1 MLTFALPCLQ
11 GAECVHFGQLA
22 IQFHPRTRKYCIR
35 TDVNAAETL
44 HRYHSRRCGSNRY
57 ARKKQSGDDR
67 LPPQLDRAS
76 PDQENDDH
84 ELNGVVEIMRKD
96 HRCDLGNAQVVNR
109 HHKPVDSRAYNARL
123 PLVKET

>member
-1 MLTFALPCLQ
+1 MRPFR
-11 GAECVHFGQLA
+11 A
-22 IQFHPRTRKYCIR
+22 IVNSVSPESKEELHS

-67 LPPQLDRAS
+67 LLPQLDRAS

-84 ELNGVVEIMRKD
+84 ELNGIVEIMRKD
-96 HRCDLGNAQVVNR
+96 HRCNPANAQVVTAITN
-109 HHKPVDSRAYNARL
+109 P
-123 PLVKET
+123 

>member
-1 MLTFALPCLQ
+1 MRPFR
-11 GAECVHFGQLA
+11 A
-22 IQFHPRTRKYCIR
+22 IVNSVSPKTRKDCIR

-44 HRYHSRRCGSNRY
+44 HRYHSRRCGLDRY

-67 LPPQLDRAS
+67 LLPQLDRAS

-96 HRCDLGNAQVVNR
+96 HRCDSANAQVVNR
-109 HHKPVDSRAYNARL
+109 HHEPIDPRAHNARL
-123 PLVKET
+123 PLVK